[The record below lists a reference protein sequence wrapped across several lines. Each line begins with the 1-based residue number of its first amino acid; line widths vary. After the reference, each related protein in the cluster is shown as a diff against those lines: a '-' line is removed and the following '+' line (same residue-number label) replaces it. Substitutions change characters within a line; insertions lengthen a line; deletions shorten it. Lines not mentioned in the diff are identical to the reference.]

1 MRRDRMRLDRMR
13 LDRVRRNEMRWGVT
27 HPAKPRCAE
36 PGREEL
42 LADWPGGLF
51 T

>member
-1 MRRDRMRLDRMR
+1 MRPDRMR
-13 LDRVRRNEMRWGVT
+13 LDRVRRKEMRWGVT

-42 LADWPGGLF
+42 LADWSGGLF